1 MFEPR
6 ALPELPQH
14 LAVVRALSELDFQF
28 DVATGHRSASRIRGF
43 APESVVEVIEGP
55 PLVISLLF
63 SVSGQPQSAVR
74 SAVSVST
81 LASVLGVD
89 FTTWLA
95 QQLERRGVASPWRST
110 RRFGPTRVS
119 AEYLS
124 RDAVLLTI
132 EATRE

>member
-6 ALPELPQH
+6 ALPELPEH
-14 LAVVRALSELDFQF
+14 LAVVRALSELEFQF
-28 DVATGHRSASRIRGF
+28 DMETRRRSAGRIRGF

-63 SVSGQPQSAVR
+63 SASVQPKSVVR
-74 SAVSVST
+74 SAMSVST

-89 FTTWLA
+89 FTAWLS
-95 QQLERRGVASPWRST
+95 QQLEHRGLASPWRST
-110 RRFGPTRVS
+110 RLFGATRVS

-132 EATRE
+132 EAARE